1 MNIINKFFLRNYLL
15 LDLYTRNGYD
25 GFIYNIIKKFFQI
38 KIRTIIEFG
47 AHGHNHG
54 LMGLATS
61 LIYKSKYLVID
72 SEKEHTEDLKNLKKK
87 YKLDNMIIK
96 NKKISIKGKNSICN
110 IVKNENRNFKNLDL
124 LILDVDGNE
133 IEILNNLFYLNPK
146 MIFVEVN
153 YKKDNKIDTNKLN
166 YFIDKYEY
174 SIHFILD
181 ENLFL
186 VKKNMISINKINYK
200 KNQLIT
206 NNLSLF
212 KNIFYKINSKFF
224 YGFYLRIFKTKIL
237 NINELISNLN
247 PYEKK

>member
-1 MNIINKFFLRNYLL
+1 MNIINKFFLRSFLL

-25 GFIYNIIKKFFQI
+25 GFIYNIIKKFSQTKI
-38 KIRTIIEFG
+38 KTIIEFG

-72 SEKEHTEDLKNLKKK
+72 SEKEHTDDLKYLKKK

-96 NKKISIKGKNSICN
+96 NKKISIKGNNSICN
-110 IVKNENRNFKNLDL
+110 IVKNENSNFKSLDL
-124 LILDVDGNE
+124 LILDVDGHE

-146 MIFVEVN
+146 MIFVECN
-153 YKKDNKIDTNKLN
+153 YKKGNKIDISKLD
-166 YFIDKYEY
+166 YFLDKYDY
-174 SIHFILD
+174 NIHFVLD
-181 ENLFL
+181 VNVFL
-186 VKKNMISINKINYK
+186 VKKNILSINKINFK
-200 KNQLIT
+200 NNQLNT
-206 NNLSLF
+206 DNSSLI

-224 YGFYLRIFKTKIL
+224 YGLYLRIFKTKIL
-237 NINELISNLN
+237 NINELISKVN